1 MVNADNQR
9 TWTIDQAHTTVEFSV
24 RHMMISSVKGF
35 FEKVEGE
42 VTGDPENIQDAKAH
56 MKILTGSVSTR
67 DPTRDGHLKSPDF
80 FYSEKYPSMDFV
92 TTKITRKTGNEYLVG
107 GNLTIRD
114 VTKEVTL
121 NGEMEGTIRDPYG
134 NNRFGF
140 SAEGEMNREDYGLK
154 WNSVLETGGVMVG
167 SKVKM
172 SIHIDAIEKKN

>member
-1 MVNADNQR
+1 MVDTEQQR
-9 TWTIDQAHTTVEFSV
+9 NWTVDQSHTTVEFSV

-42 VTGDPENIQDAKAH
+42 ITGSPEKLQDGHAH
-56 MKILTGSVSTR
+56 IRILTGSVSTR
-67 DPTRDGHLKSPDF
+67 DQTRDGHLKSPDF

-92 TTKITRKTGNEYLVG
+92 TTEITGKTGNEYLIKG
-107 GNLTIRD
+107 KLTIRD

-121 NGEMEGTIRDPYG
+121 DGEMEGTIKDPYG

-140 SAEGEMNREDYGLK
+140 SAEGEINREDFGLK

-167 SKVKM
+167 TKVKI
-172 SIHIDAIEKKN
+172 SIHIEAVEKKN

>member
-1 MVNADNQR
+1 
-9 TWTIDQAHTTVEFSV
+9 
-24 RHMMISSVKGF
+24 
-35 FEKVEGE
+35 
-42 VTGDPENIQDAKAH
+42 
-56 MKILTGSVSTR
+56 
-67 DPTRDGHLKSPDF
+67 
-80 FYSEKYPSMDFV
+80 MDFV
-92 TTKITRKTGNEYLVG
+92 TTKITRRAGNEYLIR

-121 NGEMEGTIRDPYG
+121 NGEMEGTIKDPYG

-172 SIHIDAIEKKN
+172 SIHIEAIEKKN